1 MSNIQESQKNLKKNL
16 EKFQRNPVQSVILRR
31 EREMKKRERERTII
45 NGLILSK
52 EDLSYNV
59 AWNPE
64 RIPIESLVC
73 LVFFFFSNPT
83 PKRILK
89 NPEGG
94 GRRGEME
101 VRWGERERG

>member
-1 MSNIQESQKNLKKNL
+1 
-16 EKFQRNPVQSVILRR
+16 
-31 EREMKKRERERTII
+31 MKKRERERTII

-73 LVFFFFSNPT
+73 LVFFFFFSNPT

-94 GRRGEME
+94 GRRGGDGGK
-101 VRWGERERG
+101 VGREREREGRGGVF